1 MTRRILILCKSAVGR
16 TMSSPGIRAS
26 NIARVLAEA
35 LPGSSVTLAAA
46 GSCES
51 DERLPYTLRSYA
63 GGMRSLIRASDVV
76 ISQGFPPRALDSF
89 LDRTIIMDFFT
100 NFMVEGLE
108 YRAGRIAPAQ
118 REAWLEDERQVPP
131 ADDTRADTGL
141 PFDAVIDAPPVD
153 DAVTGPPFEAVAP
166 APPDPFK
173 PLGVITGMSAP
184 YAGKS
189 SSVRAGSLSLA
200 SASIRKTSVSKLPPS
215 CQAWTFCQAIVS
227 SAVHGSGS

>member
-118 REAWLEDERQVPP
+118 REAWLDSQRRYLNLQLTLADFIICANERQRDAWLGMMSSLGLITGDVY
-131 ADDTRADTGL
+131 DRALPGVDVVGL
-141 PFDAVIDAPPVD
+141 LD
-153 DAVTGPPFEAVAP
+153 DA
-166 APPDPFK
+166 
-173 PLGVITGMSAP
+173 L
-184 YAGKS
+184 
-189 SSVRAGSLSLA
+189 VR
-200 SASIRKTSVSKLPPS
+200 
-215 CQAWTFCQAIVS
+215 
-227 SAVHGSGS
+227 